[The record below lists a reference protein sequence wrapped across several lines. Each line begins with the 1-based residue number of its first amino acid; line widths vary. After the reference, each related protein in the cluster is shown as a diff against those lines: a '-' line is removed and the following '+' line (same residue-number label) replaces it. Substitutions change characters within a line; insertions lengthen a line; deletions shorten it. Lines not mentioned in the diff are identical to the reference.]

1 MFWLAYRCEND
12 PCVIVIDAKS
22 IVLAR
27 LLAAMVADGI
37 DTHFIE
43 GGELSTDVASSIP
56 TSAVGRLLTA
66 KEAERVLDGLVAKP
80 PTRRE

>member
-12 PCVIVIDAKS
+12 PCVIVINTKS
-22 IVLAR
+22 NVFA
-27 LLAAMVADGI
+27 LLAAMVVDGI

-43 GGELSTDVASSIP
+43 GGELPTDVATSIP

-66 KEAERVLDGLVAKP
+66 KEAERVLDGLVAKR

>member
-22 IVLAR
+22 IILAR
-27 LLAAMVADGI
+27 LLAAMVVDGI

-43 GGELSTDVASSIP
+43 GGELPTDVATSIP

-66 KEAERVLDGLVAKP
+66 KEAERVLDGLVAKR

>member
-27 LLAAMVADGI
+27 LLAAMVVEGI

-43 GGELSTDVASSIP
+43 GGEP
-56 TSAVGRLLTA
+56 R
-66 KEAERVLDGLVAKP
+66 AER
-80 PTRRE
+80 

>member
-1 MFWLAYRCEND
+1 MTPASS
-12 PCVIVIDAKS
+12 S
-22 IVLAR
+22 IILAR
-27 LLAAMVADGI
+27 LLAAMVVDGI

-43 GGELSTDVASSIP
+43 GGELPTEVASSIP

>member
-27 LLAAMVADGI
+27 LLAAMVVDGI

-43 GGELSTDVASSIP
+43 GGETRICRRMTPASTLE
-56 TSAVGRLLTA
+56 RLA
-66 KEAERVLDGLVAKP
+66 FS
-80 PTRRE
+80 